1 VADIVATAEVAAAA
15 SDQVP
20 ITVPEAVSLRTV
32 PLSAEPAGAVPTA
45 TVMPRTR
52 PATGV
57 RTTTEDVVA
66 HAPVTVIGRR
76 SGADADIFDLQVKEK
91 YWNTYVGK

>member
-1 VADIVATAEVAAAA
+1 VAAAA

-20 ITVPEAVSLRTV
+20 TTVPAAVALRTV
-32 PLSAEPAGAVPTA
+32 PLSAEPTGAVPTA
-45 TVMPRTR
+45 TVIARTR

-57 RTTTEDVVA
+57 RTTTVELVA

-91 YWNTYVGK
+91 YWNIYVGK